1 MRCTHHSFVLSLQKI
16 KRIVMDEFIN
26 KSIVKNLKLS
36 NEVDPNQILGTFS
49 FEEKAIEIVYTHT

>member
-1 MRCTHHSFVLSLQKI
+1 
-16 KRIVMDEFIN
+16 MDEFIN

-36 NEVDPNQILGTFS
+36 NEVDLNQILGTFS